1 MTPDPEGYEV
11 EVRWVGA
18 FGLSLRV
25 DSLVAA
31 SEWAVDPP

>member
-1 MTPDPEGYEV
+1 MTPDLEGY